1 MKTRS
6 FRSFAVLI
14 LASSLWLT
22 GEAWG
27 ADSPLRVFIRGG
39 AKTHGPKENGLHDHP
54 RFLGEFT
61 QLLTER
67 GATVDGAMKFPTGE
81 QLERTD
87 VLVMFAAEAGSIA
100 GTDRENLEKFLTRGG
115 GMVCLHDAVCG
126 TNAPWFKT
134 IIGGAWEHGRSKW
147 FEGPISFYYVNQN
160 HPITAGCSN
169 FDVDDEMYWDL
180 HMMPEAKILASTWIP
195 DKRNNKDG
203 RPLPH
208 IYDTAPQMWTYERT
222 LAGGKPYRAFVS
234 LPGHKYATFQLPHY
248 RAVVLRGIAWAGHRP
263 ENSLCKP
270 EELAT
275 LRYPEGGPTAP
286 AQAGSK
292 LEIHP
297 EFKMTL
303 VAAEPLLSK
312 PIALDWDHQGRLWV
326 AETVEYPNGRR
337 GMRPAL
343 QGNEWKDGGGLVAQ
357 VGKQERPAQDRLS
370 ILVDSDGDG
379 LMDKKTV
386 WFEGLELV
394 TGFVFHRDG
403 VIASAAPDILWIRDR
418 DGDGKA
424 DEVTTLYTGLGTS
437 DTHAV
442 INNLRWGMDGW
453 IYATHGYSAG
463 DVKSAN
469 GSKEFGRIGSGVV
482 RFRPDGSAFEQYSS
496 KGGNTWGLDFS
507 WDGDLFYTQP
517 TSGDLLMTVL
527 LPESIL
533 AKSPGSKATSYQV
546 VIKSPKAHPLMKW
559 ENMAYVQI
567 DWVGSFTAA
576 AGAAIYN
583 GGSWPSSYQNHYFTT
598 EPTINIVHHEEITA
612 AGAGYQ
618 GRKLRTEEFV
628 GSRDLWFR
636 PIETRIGPDGA
647 LYVLDFYNQAV
658 IHNDTRGPA
667 HNAVNAAV
675 RPDRDHYFGRVWRI
689 DHREAKPLPPA
700 RLVPTS
706 AEDLMAAL
714 SHPNRAVRMSA
725 HRLLLER
732 GNAEISRIA
741 NNENASPLSRVHALW
756 VAEQLYGVEEDVLV
770 AALKNPD
777 AGVRKVAARIAGQT
791 PTGRVARTKLQN
803 ALILAAT
810 NESPAVQLQALIA
823 LSAQKPADD
832 VAARLVALYPSLN
845 DRWLE
850 AAAQT
855 AAASS
860 PVATIKAALQSKSAA
875 SLANLVN
882 ALAATVGRSGTPQD
896 AVALVNALTEPGANE
911 MLKQG
916 ILQQFARSLR
926 PETTPN
932 WTDSLKASI
941 RSLIQSPESAT
952 KLAALPLVA
961 RWDTQSSLASEV
973 KQEVSGL
980 LLKVKDRSISE
991 DSRSQIA
998 TSLLGVRKFSE
1009 EIVPT
1014 VAGLVGGS
1022 ETSSL
1027 QDRIIKSLGEIP
1039 DAQIG
1044 KALATVFPKL
1054 AGELQNTAFN
1064 QVIKRNDWS
1073 IALLDAVKA
1082 GQVPLGSIG
1091 PANVHR
1097 LRYHPDAAVAKLA
1110 TETIE
1115 ALRGPE
1121 AKEKQALI
1129 SKLTPEVEKPGDK
1142 AKGHLLF
1149 TQNCATCHRLND
1161 EGKEVGP
1168 ALTGMGAHGSAE
1180 LLVHILDPNREV
1192 DPSFAAWNFETKD
1205 GESYDGIVAR
1215 ENRASVFL
1223 RNAAGEMELKRDD
1236 VKAQKNTGRSLMP
1249 EGFESLGAEGLRD
1262 LLAFMTAA
1270 DSRFRIL
1277 DLRSAFTADSSKGI
1291 YRSLESTEES
1301 LKFRKFGIVQAGG
1314 VPFEVLTP
1322 TKTPGGRNVIV
1333 LKGGEGLARTFPQKI
1348 EIPAKGI
1355 TANRIHFLGGVAGWG
1370 YPCCGENKDLP
1381 VTKVTIEFA
1390 DGIREE
1396 HVLKNGVEFADY
1408 NGNADV
1414 PASARVDGLVPRH
1427 QQVRWFTKA
1436 LKRTGELKRITLESF
1451 DNQVAP
1457 TFVAMTAEVGDP
1469 KTAVTAAAASPA
1481 PAPRTFDW
1489 PPGIRTLLVGGGS
1502 SHDFNR
1508 WFNLADVATLRA
1520 AGGFSVN
1527 YTERYGEVI
1536 PALSQI
1542 QVLGWSAN
1550 QPQKDPVLR
1559 QSLLEYANAGKGL
1572 VLLHPGNWYIWN
1584 DWPEWNKQLVG
1595 GGARSHDR
1603 YGEFEVTVTQPEH
1616 PLMKGVPTTFR
1627 ISDELYHFQKDE
1639 QGAAIEVLAI
1649 GKNLTTGK
1657 THPQVWIT
1665 KHPKARIANITLG
1678 HDGLSHD
1685 HPAYKQMLINA
1696 IRWAADEKATA
1707 AR

>member
-6 FRSFAVLI
+6 FRFFAALI
-14 LASSLWLT
+14 LASSFLWT
-22 GEAWG
+22 GAASG
-27 ADSPLRVFIRGG
+27 ADTPLRVFIRGG

-67 GATVDGAMKFPTGE
+67 GAVVDGAMNFPTGE

-100 GTDRENLEKFLTRGG
+100 GDDREHLNRFLMRGG
-115 GMVCLHDAVCG
+115 GIVCLHDAVCG

-147 FEGPISFYYVNQN
+147 FEGPISFYYADQN

-169 FDVDDEMYWDL
+169 FDVDDELYWDL
-180 HMMPEAKILASTWIP
+180 HMMPEVKVLASTWLP
-195 DKRNNKDG
+195 DKRNSKGG

-208 IYDTAPQMWTYERT
+208 IYETAPQMWTYERS
-222 LAGGKPYRAFVS
+222 LEGGKPYRAFVS
-234 LPGHKYATFQLPHY
+234 IPGHKYSTFQLPHY
-248 RAVVLRGIAWAGHRP
+248 RAVVLRGIAWAARRP

-297 EFKMTL
+297 EFKMNL
-303 VAAEPLLSK
+303 VAAEPLVSK
-312 PIALDWDHQGRLWV
+312 PIALDWDHQGRMWV

-343 QGNEWKDGGGLVAQ
+343 QGNEWKDRGGLVAQ
-357 VGKQERPAQDRLS
+357 VGKQDRPAQDRIS
-370 ILVDSDGDG
+370 ILSDSDGDG
-379 LMDKKTV
+379 VMDKKTV

-403 VIASAAPDILWIRDR
+403 IIASAAPDILWIRDR

-437 DTHAV
+437 DTHAL

-463 DVKSAN
+463 DVKSPN
-469 GSKEFGRIGSGVV
+469 GTKEFGRIGSGVV

-527 LPESIL
+527 LPESVL

-546 VIKSPKAHPLMKW
+546 VIKSPKSYPLMKS

-576 AGAAIYN
+576 AGAAIY
-583 GGSWPSSYQNHYFTT
+583 GGGTWPASYQNHYFTT
-598 EPTINIVHHEEITA
+598 EPTINIVHHEEIA
-612 AGAGYQ
+612 ASGAGYQ

-675 RPDRDHYFGRVWRI
+675 RPDRDHYFGRIWRI
-689 DHREAKPLPPA
+689 DHREAKSLPPA

-706 AEDLMAAL
+706 PEDLMAAL
-714 SHPNRAVRMSA
+714 SHPNRAVRMTA

-741 NNENASPLSRVHALW
+741 NDEKASPTSRVHALW
-756 VAEQLYGVEEDVLV
+756 IAEQLYGVEEDVLV
-770 AALKNPD
+770 SALTSSD
-777 AGVRKVAARIAGQT
+777 TGVRKVAARIAAQS
-791 PTGRVARTKLQN
+791 PPSRAPRAKLQN
-803 ALILAAT
+803 ALLRAST
-810 NESPAVQLQALIA
+810 NDSAAVQLQALIA
-823 LSAQKPADD
+823 LSAQKPGDE
-832 VAARLVALYPSLN
+832 VAAGLVALYPKLN

-860 PVATIKAALQSKSAA
+860 PVATIRAALQSKSAS

-882 ALAATVGRSGTPQD
+882 ALAANVGRSGSKQE
-896 AVALVNALTEPGANE
+896 AVTLVNALTEAGANAD
-911 MLKQG
+911 LRPG
-916 ILQQFARSLR
+916 LLQQFTKSLK
-926 PETTPN
+926 PETTPAWN
-932 WTDSLKASI
+932 DSLKASI
-941 RSLIQSPESAT
+941 LSLVQSPDSAT

-961 RWDTQSSLASEV
+961 RWDTQSTLGNEV
-973 KQEVSGL
+973 KQEVAGL
-980 LLKVKDRSISE
+980 LSKLKDRSLSE
-991 DSRSQIA
+991 ETRSQIA
-998 TSLLGVRKFSE
+998 SSLLGVRKFSD
-1009 EIVPT
+1009 EILPAV
-1014 VAGLVGGS
+1014 VGLLGGS
-1022 ETSSL
+1022 ETSPFQEKLIRALGELSEPL
-1027 QDRIIKSLGEIP
+1027 VGKSL
-1039 DAQIG
+1039 A
-1044 KALATVFPKL
+1044 AVFPKL
-1054 AGELQNTAFN
+1054 GGELQSSAFN
-1064 QVIKRNDWS
+1064 QLIKRNDWS
-1073 IALLDAVKA
+1073 TALLDAIKS

-1091 PANVHR
+1091 PANLHR
-1097 LRYHPDAAVAKLA
+1097 LRYHPDATVAKLA
-1110 TETIE
+1110 TDTIE
-1115 ALRGPE
+1115 TLRGPE

-1129 SKLTPEVEKPGDK
+1129 AKLTPEVEKAGDK
-1142 AKGHLLF
+1142 VKGHQLF

-1168 ALTGMGAHGSAE
+1168 VLTGMGAHGPAE

-1192 DPSFAAWNFETKD
+1192 DPSFAAWNFETKE

-1223 RNAAGEMELKRDD
+1223 RNASGELELKRDD
-1236 VKAQKNTGRSLMP
+1236 VKTQKNTGRSLMP

-1262 LLAFMTAA
+1262 LLAFMTSA

-1277 DLRSAFTADSSKGI
+1277 DLRNAFTADSSKGI
-1291 YRSLESTEES
+1291 YRSLESTEET

-1314 VPFEVLTP
+1314 VPFEVLAP

-1333 LKGGEGLARTFPQKI
+1333 MKGGDGLAKSFPQKL
-1348 EIPAKGI
+1348 EIPLKGV

-1370 YPCCGENKDLP
+1370 FPCCGENKDLP
-1381 VTKVTIEFA
+1381 VAKVTVEFA
-1390 DGIREE
+1390 DGNREE
-1396 HVLKNGVEFADY
+1396 HLLKNGVEFADY

-1414 PASARVDGLVPRH
+1414 PGSERVEGLVPRH
-1427 QQVRWFTKA
+1427 QQVRWFTKG

-1457 TFVAMTAEVGDP
+1457 TFVAMTAELGDP
-1469 KTAVTAAAASPA
+1469 KVAVASPTASSAPA
-1481 PAPRTFDW
+1481 PAPAPAVFNW
-1489 PPGIRTLLVGGGS
+1489 GPGIRTLLVGGGS

-1520 AGGFSVN
+1520 AGGVSVN

-1536 PALSQI
+1536 SQLSKI

-1559 QSLLEYANAGKGL
+1559 QSLLDYANSGKGL

-1584 DWPEWNKQLVG
+1584 DWAEWNREFVG

-1603 YGEFEVTVTQPEH
+1603 YGEFEVTVTQPNH
-1616 PLMKGVPTTFR
+1616 PLMKGVPTTFK

-1639 QGAAIEVLAI
+1639 QAAAIEVLAV

-1657 THPQVWIT
+1657 TYPQVWIT

-1685 HPAYKQMLINA
+1685 HPAYKQLLINA
-1696 IRWAADEKATA
+1696 VHWAANE
-1707 AR
+1707 